1 MTNRHRVLTLT
12 AALLM
17 CCVCRPA
24 AGSEAALRAVPS
36 ENGVL
41 IVDSKGVFLRL
52 RPTAWGGSWYW
63 LPGKLAKDGNA
74 LSVVHE
80 CKIGDEPVRLA
91 VRLSPAEPR
100 RIEVAYEFTV
110 ERDFS
115 PTMIAVSVDAGASFQ
130 GKDCVQI
137 ESPAGEKTFSFP
149 MAAGDAAKTATAIRL
164 KSDLG
169 TTTVRMDPG
178 IDLRGGAGIQLLLG
192 QGKFVAGQP
201 RKLAATID
209 LPADHQW
216 CATPAELPDEPGI
229 EKWFPWQPKQ
239 DVEGDESVIGMQKW
253 LDPVTAPADRIVN
266 RDGRLMRGD
275 RPIRLWGINSNYIEN
290 FPEKPEGARR
300 AAWFAKYGI
309 NCVRLHKMSGSCTWE
324 GMRSRESCLKFDP
337 AKLDNL
343 DSYTAELRKRGVY
356 YAFSPNYPF
365 TVGIQERDRVESWDE
380 IARGTGKDIEGVAG
394 DLVWASPRM
403 QGLLIEQICLLLNH
417 VNPYTGLAYKDD
429 PALAYVECIN
439 EQSLLFYSNL
449 PNIAKK
455 PTYKRLLAERFSDW
469 LKQKYGSHEALV
481 KAWGEAAL
489 KGAYDAYPDEHLD
502 KRNIFPGGSPWFW
515 DPAQMA
521 GSQKPYA
528 RRFLDHMAFLTQVQ
542 DEFYSAWT
550 AAVRKTGYQGMIEC
564 SNWQAGRMFS
574 HYYNL
579 RSDALGD
586 IIDRHNYFGGV
597 LSGFNLVLG
606 DFNNDSMLAR
616 PGSGSLSSGLQQVQ
630 GRAFGLSEW
639 IHCLPNEW
647 GAEGP
652 AILGAYGFGLQG
664 WDTSFIFT
672 QAGHKYPE
680 RIDGYIWNAFVP
692 TIMGAFPAISRQV
705 LRGDVEESPVISTR
719 RVCAA
724 QFIEGKGIDFEDTTT
739 QSHDV
744 KSFDCDRVPTESL
757 ARGRVVVQFTDTSQP
772 SDATEELKALR
783 TAKTINSVTGQL
795 SWTRG
800 DNPRDGFFT
809 MDTPA
814 TKAVVGFA
822 KDRPCQLGPVTITHR
837 NPFAA
842 VYVTCLDR
850 DETDVTKARR
860 LLVLAV
866 ARCRNK
872 GQRFLGSTGVLMDKG
887 TAPVI
892 VEPVVAE
899 IRVNRTGTPTVHV
912 LDHDGRRTGRT
923 LPATDGRIV
932 LDGAENK
939 TIYYE
944 IEYR

>member
-1 MTNRHRVLTLT
+1 MTNRHRALALT
-12 AALLM
+12 AALLV

-24 AGSEAALRAVPS
+24 AGAEAALRAVPS

-52 RPTAWGGSWYW
+52 RPTAWGSSWYW
-63 LPGKLAKDGNA
+63 LPGKLAKDGDS
-74 LSVVHE
+74 LSAVHE
-80 CKIGDEPVRLA
+80 CQVGSDPVRFA
-91 VRLSPAEPR
+91 VRITPAGPR
-100 RIEVAYEFTV
+100 RINVAYELTALR
-110 ERDFS
+110 EFS
-115 PTMIAVSVDAGASFQ
+115 PNVIAVSADWGASFR
-130 GKDCVQI
+130 GKDRVQI
-137 ESPAGEKTFSFP
+137 SSPAGQASFDYP
-149 MAAGDAAKTATAIRL
+149 MAAGATAKAATAVVITNRE
-164 KSDLG
+164 G
-169 TTTVRMDPG
+169 TTALRMDPG

-192 QGKFVAGQP
+192 QGKFSAGQT
-201 RKLAATID
+201 RNLTMSIE
-209 LPADHQW
+209 LPADYQW

-253 LDPVTAPADRIVN
+253 LDPVKGPADRIVH
-266 RDGRLMRGD
+266 RDGKLMRGD

-309 NCVRLHKMSGSCTWE
+309 NCVRLHKMTGSCTWA
-324 GMRSRESCLKFDP
+324 GMRSRESCLRFDP

-365 TVGIQERDRVESWDE
+365 TVGVEERDRVESWDE
-380 IARGTGKDIEGVAG
+380 IVHGSGQDIEGVAG
-394 DLVWASPRM
+394 DLIWASPKM
-403 QGLLIEQICLLLNH
+403 QRLLIEQICLLLNH

-439 EQSLLFYSNL
+439 EQTVLFYSNM
-449 PNIAKK
+449 PTIAKK
-455 PTYKRLLAERFSDW
+455 PTYKRLMAERFSDW

-528 RRFLDHMAFLTQVQ
+528 RRFLDHMAFLTQIQ
-542 DEFYSAWT
+542 DEFYSTWT
-550 AAVRKTGYQGMIEC
+550 AAVRKAGYQGMTEC

-672 QAGHKYPE
+672 QAGHRFPE
-680 RIDGYIWNAFVP
+680 RIDGYVWNAFVP
-692 TIMGAFPAISRQV
+692 TIIGAFPAISRQV
-705 LRGDVEESPVISTR
+705 LRGDVTESPVISTR

-757 ARGRVVVQFTDTSQP
+757 ARGRVVVQFTDIPQP
-772 SDATEELKALR
+772 SDAPEELKALR
-783 TAKTINSVTGQL
+783 TANRIDSVTGQL

-800 DNPRDGFFT
+800 AGPREGFFT

-822 KDRPCQLGPVTITHR
+822 GDRTCQLGPVTITHR

-850 DETDVTKARR
+850 DQTDITQANR

-872 GQRFLGSTGVLMDKG
+872 GQRFLGSAGVLMDKG

-899 IRVNRTGTPTVHV
+899 IGIKRTGTPTVHV

-923 LPATDGRIV
+923 VPATDGRIV